1 MKKKE
6 WIVYFETVNNRKPT
20 AEEISQALGNKEFK
34 ASLFDKILAFIY
46 GKIPNKKMRITMGIV
61 ILVLDDYDYIF
72 SRV

>member
-34 ASLFDKILAFIY
+34 ASLFDKILALSLIH
-46 GKIPNKKMRITMGIV
+46 ISEPTRP
-61 ILVLDDYDYIF
+61 
-72 SRV
+72 